1 MTYRRIAP
9 SIMKK
14 ASAEAD
20 TTSSLYDVNEF
31 VSEAEEEVKKAGKLT
46 DAGRQAK
53 YTGKYLEILN
63 FEDDIA
69 QKDIADYKKSMA
81 LIEMMTGW
89 RVGGAS
95 WNESLG
101 TTGYGYDSI
110 GSSYK
115 SSSSL
120 FGKRRVS

>member
-1 MTYRRIAP
+1 MGYLRIAP
-9 SIMKK
+9 SIINA

-20 TTSSLYDVNEF
+20 TTSKLYDVNEF
-31 VSEAEEEVKKAGKLT
+31 VSETEEEVKKAGKFT
-46 DAGRQAK
+46 AAGREAK
-53 YTGKYLEILN
+53 YTGKYLEILGY
-63 FEDDIA
+63 EDDIA

-95 WNESLG
+95 WNEILG
-101 TTGYGYDSI
+101 TAGYGYDSI

-120 FGKRRVS
+120 SGKRRKI

>member
-46 DAGRQAK
+46 DA
-53 YTGKYLEILN
+53 
-63 FEDDIA
+63 
-69 QKDIADYKKSMA
+69 
-81 LIEMMTGW
+81 
-89 RVGGAS
+89 
-95 WNESLG
+95 
-101 TTGYGYDSI
+101 
-110 GSSYK
+110 
-115 SSSSL
+115 
-120 FGKRRVS
+120 